1 MQEFEN
7 LTDRELLEAINYNI
21 YQNLNTNRDIWNY
34 VKRRERKRESTRE
47 NILIALLLL
56 RLLAVIGIGVLA
68 IIGIVTAV
76 GGVL

>member
-21 YQNLNTNRDIWNY
+21 YQNLNINRDIWSY
-34 VKRRERKRESTRE
+34 VKGRQRKRESIRE

-56 RLLAVIGIGVLA
+56 RLLAIIGIGALA
-68 IIGIVTAV
+68 IIGIVTAA